1 MVHSNTLRGFMLQKP
16 VEAPAVSCEPLGF
29 EDIPSVCII
38 ISWSY
43 ENRSLCFKHVHVHVK
58 HIEHVH
64 VQFIPYLYMFIH
76 VHVHSLYHTCPPVLI
91 ESAKI
96 LL

>member
-43 ENRSLCFKHVHVHVK
+43 ENRSLCFKHVHVK